1 MKAPPALWAVAAM
14 LLLATAAAA
23 VEPPPWICECHHA
36 LWREYFDPA
45 SVSLIISMAVQL
57 SGSAADFGPD
67 QQDAFVDVVANAA
80 NVDSYR
86 VEITSVADVEVSARR
101 RLLAAGVQ
109 VDFTIR
115 VPDADEKL
123 APPILEALT
132 MDKMQAGLAAQGLPT
147 MIAVVKK
154 AKMMR
159 TFTGGK
165 SVTLHENT
173 GLCGG
178 GIDDELDGPDG
189 LPWTWS
195 ACWTACLD
203 KYADALTAIDGP
215 QNGLCYCQDA
225 CTHTYDCGVI
235 PQ

>member
-36 LWREYFDPA
+36 LWREYHDPA
-45 SVSLIISMAVQL
+45 SVPLLISMAVQL
-57 SGSAADFGPD
+57 SGSAADFGQD
-67 QQDAFVDVVANAA
+67 QQDAFVDAVANAA
-80 NVDSYR
+80 NVRPYR

-115 VPDADEKL
+115 VPGADEKL

-154 AKMMR
+154 AKMM
-159 TFTGGK
+159 K
-165 SVTLHENT
+165 KL
-173 GLCGG
+173 
-178 GIDDELDGPDG
+178 
-189 LPWTWS
+189 
-195 ACWTACLD
+195 
-203 KYADALTAIDGP
+203 
-215 QNGLCYCQDA
+215 
-225 CTHTYDCGVI
+225 
-235 PQ
+235 